1 MARHLSTQEM
11 ERIEEFARTPAYKR
25 SPEMLL
31 PEETH
36 QE

>member
-1 MARHLSTQEM
+1 M

-25 SPEMLL
+25 NPEMLL
-31 PEETH
+31 PKESQ